1 LGGITDV
8 AEKRTGVLD
17 PNDWNAF
24 RALSHRALDD
34 ALDSLEQIGDYPA
47 WREMPDDVRERVYEP
62 LPREP
67 TPIEDVYRQ
76 FVTSIMPY
84 HGGNIHPRF
93 FGWVQGSGTPTGALA
108 DLLASTMNPNVG
120 GRNHGAVHVERAV
133 VRWFCELFGFPQA
146 ASGVLTV
153 GTSTANLIAV
163 LVARTKTLGTKVR
176 ETGIDVSHGR
186 LMGYASSATHGC
198 IRRAFEVSGL
208 GSSSLRVLSCDTRHR
223 ADPAAVRAAI
233 AEDRAAGHR
242 PFLIVGNAGT
252 VDVGAI
258 DPLDELADLAQRE
271 GVWYHVDGAFGA
283 LAMMS
288 EELAPRLR
296 GIERAD
302 SLAFDAHKWLH
313 VPYDAGCLLVR
324 EAGMHRATFA
334 STPSYLTRMPRGLAD
349 AEPWFT
355 DFTIDLSRSFRALKL
370 WFTIKEH
377 GTRKLGEAIEA
388 NVRQARMLG
397 DMIDADAEFELLAPV
412 QLNVVCF
419 RYCGKRLGEAELDRF
434 NDELVI
440 RLQESGD
447 AVTSSTTISGK
458 RAIRVCIVNQR
469 TTEDD
474 LVILVDSLRR
484 IAREMR

>member
-1 LGGITDV
+1 M
-8 AEKRTGVLD
+8 
-17 PNDWNAF
+17 
-24 RALSHRALDD
+24 
-34 ALDSLEQIGDYPA
+34 PA
-47 WREMPDDVRERVYEP
+47 SVREQLNEP
-62 LPREP
+62 LPRDS
-67 TPIEDVYRQ
+67 TPLEDVYRQ

-108 DLLASTMNPNVG
+108 DLLASTMNSNVG
-120 GRNHGAVHVERAV
+120 GRNHGAVYVERAV
-133 VRWFCELFGFPQA
+133 IRWFCELFGFPA
-146 ASGVLTV
+146 SSSGVMTV
-153 GTSTANLIAV
+153 GTSAANLIAV
-163 LVARTKTLGTKVR
+163 LVARTKMLGTRVR

-198 IRRAFEVSGL
+198 VRRAFEVSGL
-208 GSSSLRVLSCDTRHR
+208 GSASLRVLPVDTLQRV
-223 ADPAAVRAAI
+223 DPQTVRAAI
-233 AEDRAAGHR
+233 EEDRAAGLR
-242 PFLIVGNAGT
+242 PFLLVGNAGT

-258 DPLDELADLAQRE
+258 DPLDSLADLAARE
-271 GVWYHVDGAFGA
+271 GLWYHVDGAFGA
-283 LAMMS
+283 LAVMS
-288 EELAPRLR
+288 PEIAPRLR

-324 EAGMHRATFA
+324 DAAIHRATFA

-370 WFTIKEH
+370 WFTLKEH
-377 GTRKLGEAIEA
+377 GTRKLGAAIEA
-388 NVRQARMLG
+388 NVRQARVLG
-397 DMIDADAEFELLAPV
+397 EMIDADSDFELLTPV

-419 RYCGKRLGEAELDRF
+419 RYRDATMDESALDEF

-447 AVTSSTTISGK
+447 AVTSSTTVSGK

-469 TTEDD
+469 TEEDD

-484 IAREMR
+484 VADELRSSGV